1 MDVQWNVVLSIVS
14 PGQLFLADSM
24 ALIMSVYNMKS
35 TLETEAER
43 QKIQSRLEYSSMY
56 RCIRAILR

>member
-24 ALIMSVYNMKS
+24 ALIMSEICGR
-35 TLETEAER
+35 T
-43 QKIQSRLEYSSMY
+43 I
-56 RCIRAILR
+56 